1 MLGTPPAF
9 VLSQDQTLELYLKS
23 DRSVCYFF
31 FLLRLVYT
39 LRYTQVSAGR
49 LKLHC
54 VFLCV
59 FSSLYI
65 TQVVCFH
72 YTVFKVL
79 SPLSRGDSVILSLLF
94 PFVKPFFKV
103 FSDFFVYNPVQPNM
117 LYYRAPYI
125 VLKYEYQH
133 KLCRYLR
140 LLREAFLYARFPAAY
155 FIKNKSCGEV
165 IHIKLCC

>member
-94 PFVKPFFKV
+94 PFVNTFFKV
-103 FSDFFVYNPVQPNM
+103 FLSFFSNFLVRYRKVKVFRGFFVFYTPPM
-117 LYYRAPYI
+117 P
-125 VLKYEYQH
+125 
-133 KLCRYLR
+133 
-140 LLREAFLYARFPAAY
+140 
-155 FIKNKSCGEV
+155 S
-165 IHIKLCC
+165 

>member
-1 MLGTPPAF
+1 MSYTSNLIAQF
-9 VLSQDQTLELYLKS
+9 VTSFSCLDLSIPCVILKS
-23 DRSVCYFF
+23 PPV
-31 FLLRLVYT
+31 
-39 LRYTQVSAGR
+39 VSNYIA
-49 LKLHC
+49 C
-54 VFLCV
+54 FLCV

-94 PFVKPFFKV
+94 PFVNPFFKV

-125 VLKYEYQH
+125 VRKYEYQH

-140 LLREAFLYARFPAAY
+140 LLREASLYARFPAAY

>member
-1 MLGTPPAF
+1 MSYTSNLIAQF
-9 VLSQDQTLELYLKS
+9 VTSFSCLDLSIPCVILKS
-23 DRSVCYFF
+23 PPV
-31 FLLRLVYT
+31 
-39 LRYTQVSAGR
+39 VSNYIA
-49 LKLHC
+49 C
-54 VFLCV
+54 FLCV

-94 PFVKPFFKV
+94 PFVKSFFKV

-125 VLKYEYQH
+125 VRKYEYQY

-140 LLREAFLYARFPAAY
+140 LLREASLYARFPAAY

>member
-1 MLGTPPAF
+1 MSYTSNLIAQFVTSFSCLDLSIPCVIHKSPP
-9 VLSQDQTLELYLKS
+9 V
-23 DRSVCYFF
+23 
-31 FLLRLVYT
+31 
-39 LRYTQVSAGR
+39 VSNYIA
-49 LKLHC
+49 C
-54 VFLCV
+54 FLCV

-94 PFVKPFFKV
+94 PFVNTFFKV

-117 LYYRAPYI
+117 LYYRAQYI

-140 LLREAFLYARFPAAY
+140 LLMVASLYARFPAAY
-155 FIKNKSCGEV
+155 FIKNKSCGEF